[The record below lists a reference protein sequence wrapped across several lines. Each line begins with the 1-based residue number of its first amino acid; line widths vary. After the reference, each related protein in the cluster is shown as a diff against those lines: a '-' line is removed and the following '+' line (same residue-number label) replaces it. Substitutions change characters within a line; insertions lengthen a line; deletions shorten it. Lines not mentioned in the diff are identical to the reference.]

1 MLTMEKTI
9 QSKEFQLLTK
19 GLRTIFTIIM
29 VLMIFSMAL
38 MAVIW
43 VGAMIVSENDV
54 NVWLAKASVT
64 ASIHFEGL
72 EMLLSEQTVQDMHYS
87 KIAVVKLLL
96 TATIY
101 ITILFLMVVQVRNIL
116 NNLSKGI
123 IFSLDNSKKIERI
136 AYCVIVLSL
145 TVNAFRTYIVYLMM
159 QPFKLESLFVQTDF
173 ITGISYHFTNINWTL
188 LLCGLVIWTI
198 ARIFRYGAFL
208 QDEYDATA

>member
-29 VLMIFSMAL
+29 VLMIFGMAL
-38 MAVIW
+38 MTVIW

-123 IFSLDNSKKIERI
+123 IFSLDNSKK
-136 AYCVIVLSL
+136 
-145 TVNAFRTYIVYLMM
+145 
-159 QPFKLESLFVQTDF
+159 
-173 ITGISYHFTNINWTL
+173 
-188 LLCGLVIWTI
+188 
-198 ARIFRYGAFL
+198 
-208 QDEYDATA
+208 

>member
-1 MLTMEKTI
+1 MEKTV

-29 VLMIFSMAL
+29 VLMIFGMAL
-38 MAVIW
+38 MAVIL

-54 NVWLAKASVT
+54 NGWLAKASVT

-72 EMLLSEQTVQDMHYS
+72 EMLLSEQTFQDMHYS
-87 KIAVVKLLL
+87 KIDVVKLLL

-101 ITILFLMVVQVRNIL
+101 ITILLLMVVQVRNIL
-116 NNLSKGI
+116 SNLSKGI

-136 AYCVIVLSL
+136 AYCVIVLSV

-159 QPFKLESLFVQTDF
+159 QTFKLESLFVKTDF
-173 ITGISYHFTNINWTL
+173 ITGISYHFTGINWTL

>member
-1 MLTMEKTI
+1 MLTMEKTV

-29 VLMIFSMAL
+29 VLMIFGMAL
-38 MAVIW
+38 MAVIL

-54 NVWLAKASVT
+54 NGWLAKASVT

-72 EMLLSEQTVQDMHYS
+72 EMLLSEQTFQDMHYS
-87 KIAVVKLLL
+87 KIDVVKLLL

-101 ITILFLMVVQVRNIL
+101 ITILLLMVVQVRNIL
-116 NNLSKGI
+116 SNLSKGI

-136 AYCVIVLSL
+136 AYCVIVLSV

-159 QPFKLESLFVQTDF
+159 QTFKLESLFVKTDF
-173 ITGISYHFTNINWTL
+173 ITGISYHFTGINWTL

>member
-1 MLTMEKTI
+1 MLLMEQTV
-9 QSKEFQLLTK
+9 QGKEFRLLTK

-29 VLMIFSMAL
+29 VLMIFSLTMIA
-38 MAVIW
+38 IFF
-43 VGAMIVSENDV
+43 VGVMVVTEQEMNHF
-54 NVWLAKASVT
+54 LAKGSVT

-72 EMLLSEQTVQDMHYS
+72 EMMLADQVARNIHYTKKDIVTLLF
-87 KIAVVKLLL
+87 

-101 ITILFLMVVQVRNIL
+101 IAILLLMVIQVRNVL
-116 NNLSKGI
+116 SNLSKGI
-123 IFSLDNSKKIERI
+123 IFALATSKKIERI
-136 AYCVIVLSL
+136 AYGVIVLSL

-159 QPFKLESLFVQTDF
+159 QQFKLESLFVKAD
-173 ITGISYHFTNINWTL
+173 IIKGISYHFTGINWTL